1 MPAAENLDVFLDD
14 FFASDVSAGRR
25 YFKGILDAPA
35 EIIANGTVLSTDY
48 RLTCKASDAGT
59 LKYEDSVT
67 VDGVAY
73 TVRENTPID
82 DGKMCVL
89 SLTRT

>member
-1 MPAAENLDVFLDD
+1 MAFTEDLDVFFAD
-14 FFASDVSAGRR
+14 FDNRVVAAGRS
-25 YFKGILDAPA
+25 FAGILDAPA
-35 EIIANGTVLSTDY
+35 DIVADGTVLTTDY

-59 LKYEDSVT
+59 LGYQDAVT
-67 VDGVAY
+67 IDGVAY

-82 DGKMCVL
+82 DGRMCVI